1 MEHPRTIME
10 DCPVAL
16 TQKLVQINSA
26 SPTLGS
32 VGGPGET
39 EIATYVASWLQ
50 SRDIEVH
57 WIEPSKGRP
66 SVVGVARGSGGGKS
80 LMFNGHLD
88 TVTLLGYEGDPL
100 SGKIEDGKLYGRGAA
115 DMKCGLAAAMVALVN
130 AKRLN
135 PRGDVI
141 FAGVADE
148 EDTSIGTEDV
158 LRAGWTADAA
168 LVNEPTS
175 LEITN
180 GHRGFVWF
188 EVNIHG
194 VAYHGS
200 RPDMGVDAISKAGH
214 FLAELDFYADRLS
227 MRPKSGHVGSPSLHA
242 STIKGGEEISSYPAN
257 CTITIERR
265 TVPGETPASVEEE
278 LVEILERI
286 AKSTSK
292 FKYDI
297 KATFDRSPFE
307 LSTDHEFSRLVE
319 ETLESTTGEKLPF
332 KAAPYW
338 TDCAL
343 LADAGIPAL
352 LWGPKGDGLH
362 SKKEWVEVESI
373 NTVARGLTAIAAKF
387 CK

>member
-1 MEHPRTIME
+1 
-10 DCPVAL
+10 
-16 TQKLVQINSA
+16 
-26 SPTLGS
+26 
-32 VGGPGET
+32 
-39 EIATYVASWLQ
+39 
-50 SRDIEVH
+50 
-57 WIEPSKGRP
+57 
-66 SVVGVARGSGGGKS
+66 
-80 LMFNGHLD
+80 MFNGHLD

-100 SGKIEDGKLYGRGAA
+100 GGNIEDGKLYGRGAA

-130 AKRLN
+130 AKKLN
-135 PRGDVI
+135 LRGDVI

-148 EDTSIGTEDV
+148 EDTSIGTEDI
-158 LRAGWTADAA
+158 LRAEWRADAA
-168 LVNEPTS
+168 VVNEPTN
-175 LEITN
+175 LEIMHA
-180 GHRGFVWF
+180 HRGFVWF

-214 FLAELDFYADRLS
+214 FLAELDRYADRLAT
-227 MRPKSGHVGSPSLHA
+227 RKGGHAGSPSVHA

-265 TVPGETPASVEEE
+265 TVPGETPASIEKE

-286 AKSTSK
+286 AKSTPK

-297 KATFDRSPFE
+297 KATFNRSPFE
-307 LSTDHEFSRLVE
+307 LSTDHEFSKLVGD
-319 ETLESTTGEKLPF
+319 TLESTTGEKLPF

-343 LADAGIPAL
+343 LADASIPAL

-373 NTVARGLTAIAAKF
+373 KTVTEGLTAIAAKF

>member
-1 MEHPRTIME
+1 MEHPRTDM
-10 DCPVAL
+10 DNCPVAL
-16 TQKLVQINSA
+16 TQKLVQIDSS

-39 EIATYVASWLQ
+39 EIATHVASWLR

-57 WIEPSKGRP
+57 WIEPTKGRP
-66 SVVGVARGSGGGKS
+66 SVIGVARGSGGGKTV
-80 LMFNGHLD
+80 MFNGHRD
-88 TVTLLGYEGDPL
+88 TVTLLGYESDPL

-115 DMKCGLAAAMVALVN
+115 DMKCGLAAAMVALAN
-130 AKRLN
+130 AKKLDL
-135 PRGDVI
+135 RGDVI

-148 EDTSIGTEDV
+148 EDTSFGTEDI
-158 LRAGWTADAA
+158 LRAGWRADAA
-168 LVNEPTS
+168 VVNEPTN
-175 LEITN
+175 LEIIHA
-180 GHRGFVWF
+180 HRGFVWF

-214 FLAELDFYADRLS
+214 FLAELDRYADRLA
-227 MRPKSGHVGSPSLHA
+227 MRKSGYAGSPSVHA
-242 STIKGGEEISSYPAN
+242 STIKGGEEISSYPAK
-257 CTITIERR
+257 CTNSIERR

-278 LVEILERI
+278 LVEILEQI
-286 AKSTSK
+286 AKSTPK
-292 FKYDI
+292 FEYDI

-307 LSTDHEFSRLVE
+307 LPTDHEFSRLVGD
-319 ETLESTTGEKLPF
+319 TLESSTGEKLPF
-332 KAAPYW
+332 KAGPYW

-362 SKKEWVEVESI
+362 SKEEWVEVESI
-373 NTVARGLTAIAAKF
+373 KIVAEGLTGLAAKF